1 VKGADLLARGGALR
15 FVHGVN
21 SRARMKEFLSA
32 PVEVFEVDV
41 AWGFLVQ
48 APDELRA
55 VCAHPPVLQSD
66 LTFEELFETALDSGR
81 IVKIDLKDLLAEDA
95 VLAYLARTRP
105 GLDRYLLNADMTIG
119 PNGQEPIFSAQHG
132 LRWRATLGG
141 DLLVSIGCTTDPPNG
156 PYGAGDID
164 RLLAIAAEVGEPC
177 TVCLDA
183 HRLEVDPTALDAALA
198 AHRHVSLWNMLPAD
212 AAMVRRYRARCPDAF
227 IDLFDA
233 DRAPVVV

>member
-1 VKGADLLARGGALR
+1 MKGADLLARGGALR

-21 SRARMKEFLSA
+21 SRARMRQFLSA

-66 LTFEELFETALDSGR
+66 LTFEELFETAQDSGR
-81 IVKIDLKDLLAEDA
+81 IVKIDLKDRVVQDT
-95 VLAYLARTRP
+95 VLEYLVRTRP
-105 GLDRYLLNADMTIG
+105 GLDRYFLNADMTIG
-119 PNGQEPIFSAQHG
+119 PNGQEPIFSATDG
-132 LRWRATLGG
+132 LRWRGKLGG
-141 DLLVSIGCTTDPPNG
+141 DLLVSIGCTTDPPHQ
-156 PYGAGDID
+156 PYGADDIR

-177 TVCLDA
+177 TVCLDV
-183 HRLEVDPTALDAALA
+183 HRLDVDPGALDAVLA

-212 AAMVRRYRARCPDAF
+212 EAMVRRYRARCPDAF

>member
-1 VKGADLLARGGALR
+1 VKGADLLARGDALR

-21 SRARMKEFLSA
+21 SRARMQQFLAA

-41 AWGFLVQ
+41 AWGFLVG

-66 LTFEELFETALDSGR
+66 LAFEELFETALASGR

-105 GLDRYLLNADMTIG
+105 DVDRYFLNADMTIG
-119 PNGQEPIFSAQHG
+119 PNGQEPVFSAQDG

-183 HRLEVDPTALDAALA
+183 HRLEVDPTALDAVLA
-198 AHRHVSLWNMLPAD
+198 AHRHVSLWNMQPAD
-212 AAMVRRYRARCPDAF
+212 PPMARRYRARCPGAF

-233 DRAPVVV
+233 DRAPVPS